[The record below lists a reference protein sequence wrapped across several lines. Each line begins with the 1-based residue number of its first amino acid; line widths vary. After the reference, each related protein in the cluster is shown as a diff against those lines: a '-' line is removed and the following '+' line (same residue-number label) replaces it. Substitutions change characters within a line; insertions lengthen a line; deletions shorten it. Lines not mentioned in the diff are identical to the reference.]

1 MIDMRKMLAFIFIS
15 CSLFGF
21 DFRVGRGSYSSDF
34 NVMNFMKFDNSYDTT
49 TFMLSNPK
57 VKISDKIFYYYNLE
71 YFTSDKKRAEFEFWE
86 FPRFGV
92 GDIVIDRFMCDSEAF
107 GGDLDLGFGYDL
119 IKSKNGY
126 LALALNSGVT
136 LPNIS
141 SKNLS
146 KKIRFAKKMID
157 SFDINIYSYKIG
169 PNLRA
174 KYDLNSYLSLFSSFG
189 FGFQKAYIDSD
200 LFKSSVDTKGSYK
213 SFDINLK
220 FIPYNM
226 DLLSFSKELYFDLG
240 YSLKKWSFSSVDV
253 NLYNFF
259 QFDIFKPFDL
269 DLKSSSLYI
278 GVGYNF

>member
-1 MIDMRKMLAFIFIS
+1 MRKIILIFIIVT
-15 CSLFGF
+15 SLFSAE
-21 DFRVGRGSYSSDF
+21 FRVGRGSYKTDF
-34 NVMNFMKFDNSYDTT
+34 SILNFINYDTSYDTSV
-49 TFMLSNPK
+49 FEVANPRGELSN
-57 VKISDKIFYYYNLE
+57 SLFYYYNLD
-71 YFTSDKKRAEFEFWE
+71 YFTSDKKRIGFEFFEDRRLGFTDGE
-86 FPRFGV
+86 FNRLF
-92 GDIVIDRFMCDSEAF
+92 CDSESF
-107 GGDLDLGFGYDL
+107 GGDIDLGIGYDFY
-119 IKSKNGY
+119 KSSHGY
-126 LALALNSGVT
+126 VALAINSGVT

-269 DLKSSSLYI
+269 DLKSSYLYI